1 MDTVYILYCKYYK
14 YTYCIHT
21 YYMNII
27 LIVNCHFCYTIMF
40 CKYILY
46 TYICIYT
53 VYILYEYHPHCQLS
67 FLLHFPVVVI
77 DRCCSNSTCP
87 LLNQFTEHIFVYFLH
102 VCIFVIYIFVFLY
115 FYLSVFLYLP
125 SFKSIH

>member
-27 LIVNCHFCYTIMF
+27 RIVNCHFCYTIMF

-87 LLNQFTEHIFVYFLH
+87 LLNQFTEHIFVFKTSQELRM
-102 VCIFVIYIFVFLY
+102 
-115 FYLSVFLYLP
+115 LSTVTLDCQVTKIVMNLG
-125 SFKSIH
+125 SQL